1 MAVEVI
7 GSTTRVRIQ
16 FVESR
21 DQEGREKLS
30 SRSYSNIKT
39 EADNEA
45 VYNVSAEIIGL
56 QDKEGKSITRIDEKE
71 LVEG

>member
-39 EADNEA
+39 EVDNEA